1 MLAKSKLNSI
11 KLIDS
16 VVSHDE
22 FVLVNNV
29 LKEYNELKEEIK
41 VKDLISLLKIL
52 VYLWNVIVLF
62 KADKKYRKY
71 KFKSCKDKKRKNNDF
86 IKTCSVW

>member
-1 MLAKSKLNSI
+1 MLATSKLNSI

-52 VYLWNVIVLF
+52 VYL
-62 KADKKYRKY
+62 
-71 KFKSCKDKKRKNNDF
+71 
-86 IKTCSVW
+86 